1 MNVQVAAK
9 ALLYGKAAEKG
20 LTGDVFCMTGEK
32 GAVFVSRI
40 TVPIVDYSS
49 NYTRGVHQLAN
60 AGPGNYF
67 LQLFLPSGRVITTD
81 FEIISDKPTQVII
94 ELPHEGPHE
103 WTTLHALTG
112 QFKQDVF
119 QTKKLAASRPMT
131 TASYA
136 ELTVNPFK
144 GYSLGLLKP
153 GKSSGGDVFDDLLT
167 LPNLARLIQEN
178 TDLETAMH
186 HIGTPSDIVQPSF
199 EDNHFAVFRIAH
211 EGLLDHGNKA
221 PDVSGFGWDSDL
233 HRQYLVQKSSSGG
246 TLTCLPTPWTTPSGQ
261 AEVELLFK
269 KSSLADMPDVTMTIG
284 DPMIN
289 SVLGYINTGAIQKAA
304 ELVDFNN
311 ARDMLF
317 DKVSYPFTATV
328 GGYLLVFGINR
339 NTYLSQSDNW
349 KAWVKNLDKWFKWL
363 PDGALLHAALYFI
376 LKGVD
381 REEAYDALMRACDRG
396 LPFFTFGLKLLVDA
410 LRFFA
415 RDGDDQARDRLP
427 LIEAIANQTDPSQ
440 PFLTVRFSNH
450 WKTKSLQAEEMTP
463 NVR

>member
-9 ALLYGKAAEKG
+9 ALLYEKVAEKG
-20 LTGDVFCMTGEK
+20 LTGDVFCMTGGK
-32 GAVFVSRI
+32 GTVFVSRI
-40 TVPIVDYSS
+40 TVPIVDYGSD
-49 NYTRGVHQLAN
+49 YTRYANELAD
-60 AGPGNYF
+60 AEPGKYF
-67 LQLFLPSGRVITTD
+67 LQLFLPSGRVITKN
-81 FEIISDKPTQVII
+81 FEILPDKTTQVII

-112 QFKQDVF
+112 QFKQDIF
-119 QTKKLAASRPMT
+119 QTKKLAASLPIT

-136 ELTVNPFK
+136 ELTVNPCE
-144 GYSLGLLKP
+144 GYSLGLLQPEKTP
-153 GKSSGGDVFDDLLT
+153 AGDVFDNLLT
-167 LPNLARLIQEN
+167 LPNLARLIKKN
-178 TDLETAMH
+178 IDVGAAMQ
-186 HIGTPSDIVQPSF
+186 HIGTPSDIVKPSF
-199 EDNHFAVFRIAH
+199 EDDQFAVFRIAH

-221 PDVSGFGWDSDL
+221 PHVSGFGRDSDL
-233 HRQYLVQKSSSGG
+233 QRQYLVQKSSSGG
-246 TLTCLPTPWTTPSGQ
+246 TLICLPTPWTTPFGQ

-269 KSSLADMPDVTMTIG
+269 KNSVASMPDVAMTIG

-339 NTYLSQSDNW
+339 KAYLSESDNW
-349 KAWVKNLDKWFKWL
+349 KAWVKNLDKWFRWL
-363 PDGALLHAALYFI
+363 PDGALLHAALYFV

-381 REEAYDALMRACDRG
+381 RDEAYEALMRGCDRG
-396 LPFFTFGLKLLVDA
+396 LPFFTFGLKLMVDA

-415 RDGDDQARDRLP
+415 RDGDAKARHRLP

-440 PFLTVRFSNH
+440 PFLTVSFSNH
-450 WKTKSLQAEEMTP
+450 WKTEVLQTKKVTP
-463 NVR
+463 NA